1 MIFLMSSDN
10 SFNIYI
16 LKCTDN
22 KYYIGKTKLDTST
35 RYNQHMND
43 KSCVFTSKYPPI
55 EIIKTYKSDD
65 PLEEDNATKKY
76 MMMHG
81 IDNVR
86 GGSYTKIKLEDWQIK
101 SLEHEFKSASDCCYK
116 CGGKNHLAKNCIEL
130 DINEYLSK
138 YITFDEVN
146 SEISNLENILI
157 TLNKLEHVVE
167 ELSVINRED
176 IDLIK
181 QITIAN
187 CKLID
192 LKNKLTINRS
202 HDVMY
207 RSYDV
212 NGGRICR
219 NRNDEQIQ
227 INNEIQKIQTNYPQ
241 NQMSTIIHPINE
253 LFTKYFPEL
262 KYKFENQYDI
272 RAYKILNMK
281 KDKIIELNKIK
292 SIYKSDDIVK
302 KILLELY
309 NKRLNI

>member
-1 MIFLMSSDN
+1 MSNVN

-22 KYYIGKTKLDTST
+22 KYYIGKTKLDVST
-35 RYNQHMND
+35 RYNQHVND
-43 KSCVFTSKYPPI
+43 KSCIFTTNFPPI

-76 MMMHG
+76 MMMYG

-116 CGGKNHLAKNCIEL
+116 CGGKNHWAKNCIEL

-138 YITFDEVN
+138 YTTFDEVN

-157 TLNKLEHVVE
+157 TIYKLEQVVE
-167 ELSVINRED
+167 ELSVINKED
-176 IDLIK
+176 IDIIK

-202 HDVMY
+202 
-207 RSYDV
+207 R
-212 NGGRICR
+212 
-219 NRNDEQIQ
+219 DEQIQ
-227 INNEIQKIQTNYPQ
+227 INIEIQKIHTNYPQ
-241 NQMSTIIHPINE
+241 NQMSTLIHPIDR

-272 RAYKILNMK
+272 RAYKILHMK
-281 KDKIIELNKIK
+281 NDTIIELNKIK
-292 SIYKSDDIVK
+292 SIYKSNDIVK

-309 NKRLNI
+309 DKRLNM

>member
-1 MIFLMSSDN
+1 MPSNKDFLMSSDN

-22 KYYIGKTKLDTST
+22 KYYIGKTKLDINT
-35 RYNQHMND
+35 RYNQHVND

-76 MMMHG
+76 MMMYG

-116 CGGKNHLAKNCIEL
+116 CGGKNHWAKNCIEL

-138 YITFDEVN
+138 YTTFDEVN

-157 TLNKLEHVVE
+157 TINKLEHMVE
-167 ELSVINRED
+167 ELSVINIED
-176 IDLIK
+176 INLIK

-202 HDVMY
+202 
-207 RSYDV
+207 YDE
-212 NGGRICR
+212 R
-219 NRNDEQIQ
+219 IQ
-227 INNEIQKIQTNYPQ
+227 INNEIQTIQTNYPQ
-241 NQMSTIIHPINE
+241 NKMSTLIHPIDR

-272 RAYKILNMK
+272 RAYKILHMK
-281 KDKIIELNKIK
+281 KDTIIELNKIK

-309 NKRLNI
+309 DKRLKI

>member
-1 MIFLMSSDN
+1 MSSDN

-22 KYYIGKTKLDTST
+22 KYYIGKTKLDINT
-35 RYNQHMND
+35 RYNQHVND

-76 MMMHG
+76 MMMYG

-116 CGGKNHLAKNCIEL
+116 CGGKNHWAKNCIEL

-138 YITFDEVN
+138 YTTFDEVN

-157 TLNKLEHVVE
+157 TINKLEHMVE
-167 ELSVINRED
+167 ELSVINIED
-176 IDLIK
+176 INLIK

-202 HDVMY
+202 
-207 RSYDV
+207 YDE
-212 NGGRICR
+212 R
-219 NRNDEQIQ
+219 IQ
-227 INNEIQKIQTNYPQ
+227 INNEIQTIQTNYPQ
-241 NQMSTIIHPINE
+241 NKMSTLIHPIDR

-272 RAYKILNMK
+272 RAYKILHMK
-281 KDKIIELNKIK
+281 KDTIIELNKIK

-309 NKRLNI
+309 DKRLKI